1 MFETVVPETFEVRS
15 KRVLYETLPLSIAL
29 HVIALAALGVTA
41 LWNIGFPTDSPRLV
55 RAYSLVTIPDPPPP
69 PPPPPRAQPA
79 APKRAEVP
87 PPTLPDKIVAPT
99 IIPDTIPQLPD
110 PIPVAA
116 VAPAAVAPPVDAGV
130 PGGATDGKINGEIGQ
145 KLHGVA
151 SQFFPQDGRVH
162 IERNQSLPLKV
173 VEQEYPAYPD
183 KAKKDQL
190 EDSVI
195 VRYIIGKKGQVID
208 VQILDHA
215 KYAMFDE
222 ATVDAIKK
230 WRFRPMIQ
238 DGKPVEVVHELAVN
252 FQLIRH

>member
-1 MFETVVPETFEVRS
+1 MFETVVPESFEVRS
-15 KRVLYETLPLSIAL
+15 KRVLYETLPLSIAV
-29 HVIALAALGVTA
+29 HAVALGALGLTA
-41 LWNIGFPTDSPRLV
+41 LWSVAFPTDSPRVV
-55 RAYSLVTIPDPPPP
+55 RAYSLISIPDPPPP
-69 PPPPPRAQPA
+69 PPPPRPQQA

-87 PPTLPDKIVAPT
+87 PPTPPDKIVAPT
-99 IIPDTIPQLPD
+99 VIPDTIPQLPD
-110 PIPVAA
+110 PVPDVAAIAPAPVAA
-116 VAPAAVAPPVDAGV
+116 PDAGI
-130 PGGATDGKINGEIGQ
+130 PGNALDGKINGEIGA

-151 SQFFPQDGRVH
+151 NQFFPQDGRVH

-190 EDSVI
+190 EDQVV

-208 VQILDHA
+208 VQIIDHA
-215 KYAMFDE
+215 KNSMFDD
-222 ATVDAIKK
+222 ATVEAIRK

-252 FQLIRH
+252 FELIRH

>member
-15 KRVLYETLPLSIAL
+15 KRVLYETLPLSIAV
-29 HVIALAALGVTA
+29 HVLALGAFGLTA
-41 LWNIGFPTDSPRLV
+41 LWNIAFPTDSPRVV

-69 PPPPPRAQPA
+69 PPPPRAQQP
-79 APKRAEVP
+79 APKRAEAP
-87 PPTLPDKIVAPT
+87 PPTPPEKIVAPT
-99 IIPDTIPQLPD
+99 VIPDTIPQLPD
-110 PIPVAA
+110 PVPAE
-116 VAPAAVAPPVDAGV
+116 VAPGPAPVEAPESGI
-130 PGGATDGKINGEIGQ
+130 PGSAIEGKIGEIGG

-183 KAKKDQL
+183 KAKKEQL
-190 EDSVI
+190 EDQVV

-208 VQILDHA
+208 VQIIDHA
-215 KYAMFDE
+215 KNAMFDD
-222 ATVDAIKK
+222 ATVEAIRK

-252 FQLIRH
+252 FELIRR

>member
-15 KRVLYETLPLSIAL
+15 KRLLYETLPVSIAL
-29 HVIALAALGVTA
+29 HVLALGGFALTA
-41 LWNIGFPTDSPRLV
+41 LWTIAFPVDSPRIV
-55 RAYSLVTIPDPPPP
+55 RAYSLVAIPDPPPP
-69 PPPPPRAQPA
+69 PPPPRAQQPA
-79 APKRAEVP
+79 LKRAELP
-87 PPTLPDKIVAPT
+87 PPEPEKIVAPT
-99 IIPDTIPQLPD
+99 VIPDTIPQLSDPAPD
-110 PIPVAA
+110 VAA
-116 VAPAAVAPPVDAGV
+116 LAPATAVEPARDPGI
-130 PGGATDGKINGEIGQ
+130 PGGAIDGKINGEVGG

-183 KAKKDQL
+183 KAKKLQL
-190 EDSVI
+190 EDQVV

-208 VQILDHA
+208 VQIIDHA
-215 KYAMFDE
+215 KEPMFDE
-222 ATVDAIKK
+222 ATVDAIRR

-252 FQLIRH
+252 FELIRH

>member
-15 KRVLYETLPLSIAL
+15 KRVLYETLPLSIAI
-29 HVIALAALGVTA
+29 HVFALGGLALTA
-41 LWNIGFPTDSPRLV
+41 LWNIGFPVDSPRVV
-55 RAYSLVTIPDPPPP
+55 RAYSLATIPDPPPP
-69 PPPPPRAQPA
+69 PPPPRPTQAV
-79 APKRAEVP
+79 PKAAEVP
-87 PPTLPDKIVAPT
+87 PTLPEKIVAPT
-99 IIPDTIPQLPD
+99 VIPDTIPQLPD

-116 VAPAAVAPPVDAGV
+116 VAPAPVVEAPQDPGI
-130 PGGATDGKINGEIGQ
+130 PGGAADGKIAGEVGG

-190 EDSVI
+190 EDQVV

-208 VQILDHA
+208 VQIIDHA
-215 KYAMFDE
+215 KYSMFDD
-222 ATVDAIKK
+222 ATVDAIRK

-252 FQLIRH
+252 FELIRH